1 MKTGEIWANDSIAI
15 LIIDKLIDDYWNVA
29 PFGVYEDLQT
39 TVKHIRSSPSD
50 VWGKNIQS
58 GNDIRKFYKR
68 VYENR

>member
-1 MKTGEIWANDSIAI
+1 MKVGEIWANDSIAI

-29 PFGVYEDLQT
+29 PFGVYEDLPT
-39 TVKHIRSSPSD
+39 TVKYIRSSPSS
-50 VWGKNIQS
+50 VWAKNIQS